1 MSSNCLQGNFAPIQ
15 RQRSL
20 EACTYSGSIP
30 AELKGGQ
37 YIRNGGNPSFGHD
50 VTGDMH
56 MFDGDGMLSG
66 ILFQRREGS
75 EGSEGEFVPHF
86 VNRYVLTDIYIASK
100 SMSNLGAPILP
111 SIATLLR
118 SFTSAFSVMY
128 SIGRFV
134 FIVLWSHVKTSASS
148 IRKISVANTALL
160 YHDRRA
166 LATCQTGPPMR
177 VQLPNLETVGWY
189 NGESADN
196 ELPVSATQDAQ
207 DAFRG
212 SGLFGFLR
220 NWATAHVRD
229 HNAHRDVNH

>member
-15 RQRSL
+15 RQLSL
-20 EACTYSGSIP
+20 EPCTYSGSIP
-30 AELKGGQ
+30 AELEDGQ

-50 VTGDMH
+50 VAGDMH

-66 ILFQRREGS
+66 VLFKRCDGS
-75 EGSEGEFVPHF
+75 EVVPHF
-86 VNRYVLTDIYIASK
+86 VNRYILTDIYVASK
-100 SMSNLGAPILP
+100 SMHDLSTPILP
-111 SIATLLR
+111 SITTLLR
-118 SFTSAFSVMY
+118 SFSSAFSVLY

-134 FIVLWSHVKTSASS
+134 FLVLWSHLKTSALS

-196 ELPVSATQDAQ
+196 ELPASTTRNVK
-207 DAFRG
+207 DAFGG
-212 SGLFGFLR
+212 SGLFGFLK
-220 NWATAHVRD
+220 NWATAHVCGN
-229 HNAHRDVNH
+229 NAH